1 MSLSHLRVTVVV
13 AAVVAASGTVT
24 PTRADKIHTGTR
36 PPNRPADL
44 QTLAP
49 NRSLARTAVEYGK
62 ISLSID
68 GQGTTASWGSIDVQ
82 KPVSATVRRAY
93 LMAATTGFTFHTL
106 DTGDVSLL
114 GSPVVWGEGVLNSI
128 YSYNYWTD
136 VTAIVKGHIDAAPAG
151 IVPISVAEANSS
163 LIDGE
168 VLAVVF
174 DDPNQTTESTV
185 FLYFGAQNV
194 DGDRFVIDL
203 GQPISKSLPGLAIH
217 YNLGVSFGFIDPD
230 TFPIQYSQVDVNG
243 RRLTTAAGGQDDGSD
258 ANGSLI
264 TVGGIGDSTDN
275 PPNPYDSPADD
286 PRSDDERYD
295 LLPFVKDGDTSIVID
310 TYNPSDDDN
319 IFFAALEVT
328 GRSVIG
334 VDVDISLHNNPTT
347 PAARAPYESIIG
359 NFADALY
366 ESSNGARKLGKVTFH
381 TLGAYADR
389 AHIVWVDR
397 CHPNAFVSGY
407 GTPGLHINMCDVFR
421 DGAGPGADYDF
432 LASAQNQ
439 KSAGYTLAHEWGH
452 YYFSLY
458 DEYVGSASYDS
469 IVQWPHSTDLA
480 VPQSI
485 MNNQWSALAGKY
497 EWLNFSVPKNDT
509 QQTAQFRVYGAPGWP
524 TLTRPLS
531 EDPRTGDL
539 SAIPMRI
546 VHPDLAAVAPI
557 SGADAAL
564 DLPGDSR
571 SVLSI
576 DWQSS
581 ISDALA
587 RPATTPYTVQLSSK
601 FGLNISSP
609 QPLVLLAFVHSDV
622 LLKDLGVTA
631 TLTNP
636 NSAPIG
642 LAFRDDGV
650 APDDYAGDGL
660 YAAIVP
666 YFENGIHNVKVTF
679 DNDSGKA
686 HTVATAFQPSTDV
699 NGDPVAI
706 DASAPMTLPLRQS
719 KSIDVVV
726 SNMQMDDHGDTPGT
740 ATFVSSDNT
749 PIAGRIDFARD
760 TDVFGFAVPLTGTT
774 FVRITTTA
782 LRLNPRIRVFAANG
796 TTVRF
801 QTTRTGI
808 YAAVRLDGVA
818 PGTQLFAEISDVSNS
833 AYGGIYEF
841 SAGPQVASDLTAIAF
856 DTIVLVPLIWQ

>member
-1 MSLSHLRVTVVV
+1 
-13 AAVVAASGTVT
+13 
-24 PTRADKIHTGTR
+24 
-36 PPNRPADL
+36 
-44 QTLAP
+44 
-49 NRSLARTAVEYGK
+49 
-62 ISLSID
+62 
-68 GQGTTASWGSIDVQ
+68 
-82 KPVSATVRRAY
+82 
-93 LMAATTGFTFHTL
+93 
-106 DTGDVSLL
+106 
-114 GSPVVWGEGVLNSI
+114 
-128 YSYNYWTD
+128 
-136 VTAIVKGHIDAAPAG
+136 
-151 IVPISVAEANSS
+151 
-163 LIDGE
+163 
-168 VLAVVF
+168 
-174 DDPNQTTESTV
+174 
-185 FLYFGAQNV
+185 
-194 DGDRFVIDL
+194 
-203 GQPISKSLPGLAIH
+203 
-217 YNLGVSFGFIDPD
+217 
-230 TFPIQYSQVDVNG
+230 
-243 RRLTTAAGGQDDGSD
+243 
-258 ANGSLI
+258 
-264 TVGGIGDSTDN
+264 
-275 PPNPYDSPADD
+275 
-286 PRSDDERYD
+286 
-295 LLPFVKDGDTSIVID
+295 
-310 TYNPSDDDN
+310 
-319 IFFAALEVT
+319 
-328 GRSVIG
+328 
-334 VDVDISLHNNPTT
+334 
-347 PAARAPYESIIG
+347 
-359 NFADALY
+359 
-366 ESSNGARKLGKVTFH
+366 
-381 TLGAYADR
+381 
-389 AHIVWVDR
+389 
-397 CHPNAFVSGY
+397 
-407 GTPGLHINMCDVFR
+407 
-421 DGAGPGADYDF
+421 
-432 LASAQNQ
+432 
-439 KSAGYTLAHEWGH
+439 
-452 YYFSLY
+452 
-458 DEYVGSASYDS
+458 
-469 IVQWPHSTDLA
+469 
-480 VPQSI
+480 
-485 MNNQWSALAGKY
+485 
-497 EWLNFSVPKNDT
+497 
-509 QQTAQFRVYGAPGWP
+509 
-524 TLTRPLS
+524 
-531 EDPRTGDL
+531 
-539 SAIPMRI
+539 
-546 VHPDLAAVAPI
+546 
-557 SGADAAL
+557 
-564 DLPGDSR
+564 
-571 SVLSI
+571 
-576 DWQSS
+576 
-581 ISDALA
+581 
-587 RPATTPYTVQLSSK
+587 VQLSSK